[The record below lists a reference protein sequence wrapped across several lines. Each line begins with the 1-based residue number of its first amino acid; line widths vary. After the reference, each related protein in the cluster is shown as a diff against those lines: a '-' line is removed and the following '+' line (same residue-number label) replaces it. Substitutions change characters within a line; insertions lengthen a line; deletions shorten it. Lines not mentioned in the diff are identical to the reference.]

1 MPVEDKPLHWR
12 ARWPDFATLMRLDR
26 PVGIYL
32 LLWPTLWALWLAA
45 DGVPQWH
52 VLVIFVLGV
61 IVMRSAG
68 CVINDYADRHLDA
81 HVERTRTRP
90 LASGRISSREAL
102 VLFGA
107 LCAIAFGL
115 VLCTNTLTIALS
127 MVGVVLATLYPFAKR
142 VTHLPQVVL
151 GAAFG
156 WCIPM
161 AYAAQA
167 GQLTVQAWLLFG
179 ANLLWTVAYDT
190 EYAMVDRSDD
200 LQIGVKSTAI
210 LFADYDRIA
219 IGSLHSLALMLL
231 LLIGWQSGLGV
242 PYYLGIAAAAALIAR
257 QMWTI
262 RHRDRAACFQAFKD
276 NNYVGMAIFAG
287 LALNYP
293 PGSA

>member
-1 MPVEDKPLHWR
+1 MSAEDRPLQWH
-12 ARWPDFATLMRLDR
+12 ARWPDFAALMRLDR

-45 DGVPQWH
+45 DGVPRLG

-61 IVMRSAG
+61 VVMRSAG
-68 CVINDYADRHLDA
+68 CVINDYADRRFDA
-81 HVERTRTRP
+81 HVERTRNRP
-90 LASGRISSREAL
+90 LASGRVSPREAL
-102 VLFGA
+102 ILFAG
-107 LCAIAFGL
+107 LCLIAFAL
-115 VLCTNTLTIALS
+115 VLCTNTFTILLS
-127 MVGVVLATLYPFAKR
+127 TVGVALATLYPFSKR

-167 GQLTVQAWLLFG
+167 GELTTQAWLLFA

-190 EYAMVDRSDD
+190 EYAMVDRADD

-219 IGSLHSLALMLL
+219 IGTLHALALALL
-231 LLIGWQSGLGV
+231 LLIGWQSALGV
-242 PYYLGIAAAAALIAR
+242 TYFVGLAVAAVLVLR
-257 QMWTI
+257 QMWMI
-262 RHRDRAACFQAFKD
+262 RKRDRAACFQAFKD
-276 NNYVGMAIFAG
+276 NNYVGMAVFAG
-287 LALNYP
+287 LALSFP
-293 PGSA
+293 LSS